1 MLNGQ
6 LNNYTNKQLSRYTNR
21 QLELL
26 EFLGYI
32 YDRTYQDVQRWRE
45 LRDKG
50 WDSMTETERSEWL
63 GETLPS
69 PSPCASKGMY
79 THNDLNR
86 VESTVENLAV
96 WFREMGYDVPSLT
109 VKLDWSYEDEI
120 TKEDM
125 DRYFSNIQTIRDV
138 FDVFPNTPKAPTTN
152 DKFDYLK
159 ANDVEKILNDVFG
172 VIDRIIDSWHY
183 AGEIISGEV

>member
-6 LNNYTNKQLSRYTNR
+6 LYNYTNEQLSRYTNR

-26 EFLGYI
+26 SFLGYI
-32 YDRTYQDVQRWRE
+32 YDRTYHDVQRWRE

-50 WDSMTETERSEWL
+50 WDGMTDTERSEWL
-63 GETLPS
+63 GEIL

-86 VESTVENLAV
+86 VESTVENLAT
-96 WFREMGYDVPSLT
+96 WFREMGYDVPSMT
-109 VKLDWSYEDEI
+109 IKADWTYEDTI

-125 DRYFSNIQTIRDV
+125 DRYFSNIKVIRDV
-138 FDVFPNTPKAPTTN
+138 FNVFPSTPEIPNTN
-152 DKFDYLK
+152 EKFDYMK
-159 ANDVEKILNDVFG
+159 ANNIEKILNDVFG
-172 VIDRIIDSWHY
+172 VMDRMIDSWYY